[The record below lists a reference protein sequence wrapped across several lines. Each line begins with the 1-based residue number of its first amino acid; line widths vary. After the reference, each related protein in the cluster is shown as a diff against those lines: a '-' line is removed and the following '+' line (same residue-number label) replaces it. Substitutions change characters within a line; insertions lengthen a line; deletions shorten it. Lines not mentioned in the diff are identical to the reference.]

1 MEKLSYIT
9 APKGPFVLFSMGL
22 DGYEGEYDLWNL
34 PSPDERIT
42 VYHIIVRIRHEMDLL
57 KRRTGK
63 DFYLFGT
70 HKAFVGPRKKIIENY
85 GKRPIDILFTV
96 NRKDEDR
103 LRTIQEPSPAAL
115 ATSPKGWRK
124 MVDVESGHSQR
135 VPEEIHLWGARAAS
149 AYYGLCLADFRYF
162 KPNERRY
169 LSGKHLCYYLQESP
183 AKSWFRFTMGTL
195 CVDPKSNRKAIED
208 RRILATAKLRYP
220 YVYEVRRK

>member
-1 MEKLSYIT
+1 MGKPQYIAT
-9 APKGPFVLFSMGL
+9 PNGPFVLFSMGL
-22 DGYEGEYDLWNL
+22 DGYEGECDLWNL
-34 PSPDERIT
+34 PSPDEEVT

-57 KRRTGK
+57 KRRTGE

-103 LRTIQEPSPAAL
+103 LKNVREPDPENVTCS
-115 ATSPKGWRK
+115 SKRWRK
-124 MVDVESGHSQR
+124 MVNRETGHSEAI
-135 VPEEIHLWGARAAS
+135 PEEINLWGWPGVS
-149 AYYGLCLADFRYF
+149 AYYGLCLAKFRYF
-162 KPNERRY
+162 RPNEQRY
-169 LSGKHLCYYLQESP
+169 LSGRHLCHYLQESP
-183 AKSWFRFTMGTL
+183 VKSWFRFTMGTL
-195 CVDPKSNRKAIED
+195 YVDPNSNRKAIQD